1 MIPMLQRHGPWLP
14 GEVVKRNGAWQ
25 RPPMNRAPKLCIL
38 LAAASVAGLSA
49 EAADKAVLPTF
60 YEAALCEPPYSTDTA
75 TALYEA
81 AEKRAKP
88 DMSKLGAAIYK
99 LPEAIGQD
107 GFSSN
112 EVVFASTSIG
122 VLVEGQVADQLAAR
136 YQLKPERSTILGTS
150 IRGYSRTLSGAAEI
164 GLEAGTISV
173 VARESAAL
181 PGKTLLAC
189 EFVSDTDRQA
199 LDAHE
204 KSAGQ

>member
-1 MIPMLQRHGPWLP
+1 MNP
-14 GEVVKRNGAWQ
+14 GFKL
-25 RPPMNRAPKLCIL
+25 RPSALRFVL
-38 LAAASVAGLSA
+38 LAAASISSLPAQ
-49 EAADKAVLPTF
+49 AADKAAAPAF
-60 YEAALCEPPYSTDTA
+60 YDAALCKPPYTTDTA

-88 DMSKLGAAIYK
+88 DTSVLGAAIYK
-99 LPEAIGQD
+99 LPDAIGQD

-122 VLVEGQVADQLAAR
+122 VLIQGQVADQLAER

-150 IRGYSRTLSGAAEI
+150 TRGYSRTLSGASRV

-199 LDAHE
+199 LDAYE
-204 KSAGQ
+204 KPAGQ

>member
-1 MIPMLQRHGPWLP
+1 
-14 GEVVKRNGAWQ
+14 
-25 RPPMNRAPKLCIL
+25 MNLACKLRIL
-38 LAAASVAGLSA
+38 LAAATIASLPAQ
-49 EAADKAVLPTF
+49 AADKAVVPAF
-60 YEAALCEPPYSTDTA
+60 YEAALCKPPYTTETA

-81 AEKRAKP
+81 AERHAKP
-88 DMSKLGAAIYK
+88 DMSALGAAIYK

-107 GFSSN
+107 GFRSN

-150 IRGYSRTLSGAAEI
+150 TRGYSRTLSGTSQV

-199 LDAHE
+199 LEA
-204 KSAGQ
+204 